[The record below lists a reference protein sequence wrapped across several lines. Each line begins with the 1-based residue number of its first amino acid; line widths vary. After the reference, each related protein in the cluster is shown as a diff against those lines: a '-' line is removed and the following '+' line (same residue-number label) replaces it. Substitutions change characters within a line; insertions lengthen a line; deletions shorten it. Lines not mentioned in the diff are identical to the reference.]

1 MWWCRCFHF
10 RKYNPVRKSQNFFIS
25 DAWSLPVLLPRQVG
39 AGGAL
44 GLLNTESHNT
54 TSIFIFLSIRCHFK
68 LNISFGRLSSQTKLG
83 RQNTS
88 IDEVTISFLLTIDT
102 HRLDKYLIYIFLV
115 NDAYLISCV
124 LDIQTLR
131 HVALAISQT
140 KIHHMVQSLQS

>member
-1 MWWCRCFHF
+1 MQPQAFQAG
-10 RKYNPVRKSQNFFIS
+10 SIS

-68 LNISFGRLSSQTKLG
+68 LNISFVRLSSQTKLG

-88 IDEVTISFLLTIDT
+88 IDEVTISFLLTHTDY
-102 HRLDKYLIYIFLV
+102 RVAGL
-115 NDAYLISCV
+115 SCPE
-124 LDIQTLR
+124 
-131 HVALAISQT
+131 VALS
-140 KIHHMVQSLQS
+140 K